1 MREEITEIIKKA
13 KRSLKAAQKL
23 YEDGEYDFSTSRAY
37 YTMFYMAEA
46 VLLTKD
52 LSFSKH
58 SGVISAF
65 GQHFVKSEI
74 FDKKY
79 QKMLSEAFE
88 IRNIGDYS
96 FSRKIS
102 KEEFERI
109 FKNAEEFLMETE
121 KFLKRDG

>member
-1 MREEITEIIKKA
+1 MREEITEIIQKA
-13 KRSLKAAQKL
+13 KRSLKVAQKL
-23 YEDGEYDFSTSRAY
+23 CKDGEYDFSVSRAY
-37 YTMFYMAEA
+37 YAMFYMAEA

-65 GQHFVKSEI
+65 GQYFVKSEI
-74 FDKKY
+74 FDRKY

-96 FSRKIS
+96 FSREIS
-102 KEEFERI
+102 KEESERI
-109 FKNAEEFLMETE
+109 LKNAEEFLMETE
-121 KFLKRDG
+121 KFLKKR

>member
-23 YEDGEYDFSTSRAY
+23 YEDGEYDFSASRAY

>member
-1 MREEITEIIKKA
+1 MREEITEIILKA
-13 KRSLKAAQKL
+13 KRSLNASQKL
-23 YEDGEYDFSTSRAY
+23 YEDKEYDFSASRAY

-79 QKMLSEAFE
+79 RRL
-88 IRNIGDYS
+88 
-96 FSRKIS
+96 
-102 KEEFERI
+102 
-109 FKNAEEFLMETE
+109 
-121 KFLKRDG
+121 

>member
-1 MREEITEIIKKA
+1 MREEITEIIQKA

-23 YEDGEYDFSTSRAY
+23 YEDKEYDFSASRAY
-37 YTMFYMAEA
+37 YAMFYMAEA

-65 GQHFVKSEI
+65 GQYFVKSEI

-79 QKMLSEAFE
+79 QKMFSEAFE

-102 KEEFERI
+102 KEESERI
-109 FKNAEEFLMETE
+109 LKNAEEFLMETE
-121 KFLKRDG
+121 KFLKKDG

>member
-1 MREEITEIIKKA
+1 MKEEITEIILKA
-13 KRSLKAAQKL
+13 KRSLNASQKL
-23 YEDGEYDFSTSRAY
+23 YEDKEYDFSASRAY

-102 KEEFERI
+102 KEESERI

>member
-1 MREEITEIIKKA
+1 MGEEITEIIEKA
-13 KRSLKAAQKL
+13 KRSLIAAQKL
-23 YEDGEYDFSTSRAY
+23 YKDGEYDFSASRAY
-37 YTMFYMAEA
+37 YAMFYMAEA

-65 GQHFVKSEI
+65 GQYFVKSEL

-79 QKMLSEAFE
+79 QKMFSEAFE

-102 KEEFERI
+102 KEESEKI
-109 FKNAEEFLMETE
+109 LKNAEEFLMETE
-121 KFLKRDG
+121 KFLKKDG

>member
-102 KEEFERI
+102 KEESERI